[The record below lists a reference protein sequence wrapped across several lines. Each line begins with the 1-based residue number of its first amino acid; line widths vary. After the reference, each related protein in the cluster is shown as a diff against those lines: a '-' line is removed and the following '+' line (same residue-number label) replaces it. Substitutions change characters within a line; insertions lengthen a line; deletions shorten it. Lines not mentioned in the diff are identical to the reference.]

1 MQWHEVFHGDQE
13 PTEQQIKDFIATPL
27 WQDLSDHLTQTYR
40 IKQKKTYSRCSM
52 GDGYWMG
59 WNIKFQKSGK
69 SLCTVYPKQGFFVA
83 MISFSAKELDDADVL
98 IQMCEDYTKE
108 KYQEA
113 KASKLGKSI
122 SCFPRTI
129 NEKNTIINC
138 LRIFLGFLFAIA
150 LTFKIREN
158 EKKKFEEETNGR
170 VPERTIHSR
179 SDDA

>member
-27 WQDLSDHLTQTYR
+27 WQDLSVHLTQTYR
-40 IKQKKTYSRCSM
+40 IKPKKTYSRCSM

-122 SCFPRTI
+122 SFEVT
-129 NEKNTIINC
+129 NE
-138 LRIFLGFLFAIA
+138 RILADIKELAAFRAPS
-150 LTFKIREN
+150 TKKIRSS
-158 EKKKFEEETNGR
+158 
-170 VPERTIHSR
+170 I
-179 SDDA
+179 A